1 MLSIVLSAEEVQ
13 QEYDKVV
20 AVYKKHG
27 KIPGFRPG
35 KAPEAV
41 VRNKFKT
48 QIAEDVKERLIPEGY
63 HKAIE
68 EKELDVVAILGV
80 QNVEFEVG
88 KPMKFEV
95 LLDVPPKFKLP
106 KYKGITVK
114 GESVEVGD
122 DEIEKAIDGL
132 RERFASYDDI
142 EDRPL
147 KKGDLAKID
156 YKGTLKSE
164 DVETLAPEAVGL
176 GAGTDFWTAVDENAF
191 LPGFADGLDGMKIG
205 ENKQITVEF
214 AKDFAEPA
222 VAGKKVSYQVELKGI
237 REKVLPPLDESLL
250 EKFGVKTEEE
260 LRKQM
265 REEMERMAKQ
275 REDQRRKNEI
285 IKHLMKKASFD
296 LPESVVQ
303 SETRNSVYDLVR
315 QHSAQGVSEDD
326 IESKKEEIFETATR
340 NAQEKVKLRYILHE
354 IAEAE
359 DVQVSR
365 EAVDEH
371 IAGMARGYGMEPEA
385 VRAELQKRN
394 ALDNLKEDLRMSRTL
409 DKLLEEAT
417 IK

>member
-1 MLSIVLSAEEVQ
+1 
-13 QEYDKVV
+13 
-20 AVYKKHG
+20 
-27 KIPGFRPG
+27 
-35 KAPEAV
+35 
-41 VRNKFKT
+41 
-48 QIAEDVKERLIPEGY
+48 
-63 HKAIE
+63 
-68 EKELDVVAILGV
+68 
-80 QNVEFEVG
+80 
-88 KPMKFEV
+88 
-95 LLDVPPKFKLP
+95 
-106 KYKGITVK
+106 
-114 GESVEVGD
+114 
-122 DEIEKAIDGL
+122 
-132 RERFASYDDI
+132 
-142 EDRPL
+142 
-147 KKGDLAKID
+147 
-156 YKGTLKSE
+156 
-164 DVETLAPEAVGL
+164 
-176 GAGTDFWTAVDENAF
+176 
-191 LPGFADGLDGMKIG
+191 MKIG